1 MARTRK
7 AIQPLNLYKYDVLI
21 EDRGTRSEY
30 FKVSQFDGYLYGGR
44 NAFLV
49 AGATVLRPGSKI
61 LVEILNK
68 EGSTVY
74 SAPVVDFLEGN
85 SRLIQI
91 EVYNDTPIGPG
102 KLVILGCAS
111 TYLDGTPVPNEWKDK
126 FNVRWITD
134 VVISPRIENKTPI
147 RFVDPPDI
155 TVEEKFY
162 VLPSSSFFSE
172 SVFQSLDVE
181 LAPKFLNVYQN
192 GYTIKALGT
201 SSYSSN
207 FLAQG
212 KLTGSVQFVG
222 PNGAETASIDI
233 PITKIYNDEL
243 AESEGVL
250 IYTDKQTLLAGLVVS
265 SSGQYTA
272 SVASYGEVIVSSS
285 LQLQYNRLVTFDEF
299 GTLVEA
305 EEFNRDAIMSFAKIR
320 LTDLSTISGEIYKTR
335 ISYKSATM
343 PSNYEVLADIPLQV
357 SELFVVDS
365 GSRIVETGRF
375 QDVVIDDYWYAQT
388 MSVAQT
394 ELNPTLPNYYVTASV
409 ATSSALPITLDN
421 TFLLDSINA
430 TPEISSGTYVNNVSY
445 FIGNTDLNEIVLF
458 PRSEYTL
465 AFNALATNF
474 SGSNQWAGAAPNV
487 EVYLVPA
494 SGSVKVLNTNTKGQ
508 LIGQLTPSQNFQRQN
523 FERVEFNFRPEIIE
537 SGKVGIRFVVYGGF
551 WNIAN
556 VSLKPATEP
565 FFSPDEASV
574 LLPND
579 FKYDDLL
586 TFKAEFLDVNNNS
599 IGIEATSLP
608 TYFSGSP
615 ALTLR
620 DGVVARPGD
629 LEINGL
635 PIYQTLL
642 QDHFTGLITGGLLLT
657 SSDYS
662 QAFTITA
669 GAGFYVDNS
678 DDPLLPVY
686 KYVAWPDLTV
696 TASAF
701 PTSGASAD
709 YPRTNVAIS
718 LPAGEPTEPV
728 FGLFTGKAVLAT
740 AADVIEQ
747 ADPFTSGDYRNY
759 IVLGRL
765 AHVNSTSI
773 QRTLSLPL
781 TVFAR
786 QYHWFDI
793 TYSLGPINI
802 TGNVYSA
809 ASTDLTIEKSAGQTY
824 RIGSNYKTNP
834 SIPDV
839 TTDIATSPTTFAYRY
854 RASGSSTVFIEQPAT
869 TFVTGS
875 WYDNGTGTLGTV
887 NNNQWTIQR
896 IFFFG
901 ATRTTRIQ
909 YGQAFYNSRI
919 DAAAAIT
926 TETFQTDPNLAEDAV
941 FRGYLLVRGG
951 AVNLSD
957 LNDAEFIEV
966 SSGFAGSSGGGGAT
980 TLDSLSDVDATNPAN
995 GDLLIY
1001 DSASQQWVHGPKF
1014 PYSGSAVIT
1023 GSLYV
1028 TGSVTAS
1035 SYIIPRAFEPINI
1048 TGSAAGSTINFN
1060 IMSSSVL
1067 YHTANSTGNWTLNVR
1082 GSATTALND
1091 IISTGQ
1097 SVTLTLIV
1105 TNGATPYSQSA
1116 FQIDGSSVTPKWQGT
1131 SVPTGNANAN
1141 DIYSFSIIKTANA
1154 TFTVF
1159 GSKTPFA

>member
-1 MARTRK
+1 
-7 AIQPLNLYKYDVLI
+7 LYA
-21 EDRGTRSEY
+21 
-30 FKVSQFDGYLYGGR
+30 GR

-49 AGATVLRPGSKI
+49 AGATTLRPGSKI

-68 EGSTVY
+68 EGRTVY
-74 SAPVVDFLEGN
+74 SAPVTDFLEGN

-102 KLVILGCAS
+102 KLVILGCTA

-126 FNVRWITD
+126 YNVRWVTD
-134 VVISPRIENKTPI
+134 VIISPRVENKTPI
-147 RFVDPPDI
+147 RFIDPPDI

-162 VLPSSSFFSE
+162 VSPSASFFSQ
-172 SVFQSLDVE
+172 SVTQSIDVE
-181 LAPKFLNVYQN
+181 LAPKFFNVYQN

-201 SSYSSN
+201 SSYNSE
-207 FLAQG
+207 FLSQG
-212 KLTGSVQFVG
+212 RLTGVLQFVG
-222 PNGAETASIDI
+222 PNGAETASIDL
-233 PITKIYNDEL
+233 PITKIYNTEL
-243 AESEGVL
+243 AESEGTL
-250 IYTDKQTLLAGLVVS
+250 IYTDKKTLLSGLIVS

-272 SVASYGEVIVSSS
+272 SISPYGEVIVNSN
-285 LQLQYNRLVTFDEF
+285 LQVQYNRLVTFDEY

-305 EEFNRDAIMSFAKIR
+305 EQFNRDAIMSFAKIR

-343 PSNYEVLADIPLQV
+343 PSNFEVLADIPLQV
-357 SELFVVDS
+357 LELFAVDS
-365 GSRIVETGRF
+365 GSTIAETGRF
-375 QDVVIDDYWYAQT
+375 SEAVIDDYWYAAT
-388 MSVAQT
+388 MSVAQS
-394 ELNPTLPNYYVTASV
+394 EVLPTIPNYYVTASV
-409 ATSSALPITLDN
+409 ISGSNGLSIVQND

-430 TPEISSGTYVNNVSY
+430 TPETVSGSYVNNVSY
-445 FIGNTDLNEIVLF
+445 FIGNRDLNEIVLF

-465 AFNALATNF
+465 AFNALVTNF
-474 SGSNQWAGAAPNV
+474 SGSEQWAGPTPNM
-487 EVYLVPA
+487 EVYLVPK
-494 SGSVKVLNTNTKGQ
+494 SGSVKLLDTNPKGQ
-508 LIGQLTPSQNFQRQN
+508 LIGQLTPAQNFQRQN
-523 FERVEFNFRPEIIE
+523 FERVEFNFKPEIID
-537 SGKVGIRFVVYGGF
+537 SGEVGIRFVIYGGF

-599 IGIEATSLP
+599 IGIETTSLP
-608 TYFSGSP
+608 TYFTGSP

-620 DGVVARPGD
+620 DGVVARPND

-678 DDPLLPVY
+678 VDPLNPVY

-701 PTSGASAD
+701 PTSGALAD

-718 LPAGEPTEPV
+718 LPTGEPTEPV
-728 FGLFTGKAVLAT
+728 FGLFTGKAILASNT
-740 AADVIEQ
+740 DVVEQ
-747 ADPFTSGDYRNY
+747 QNPFTSEDYRNY

-786 QYHWFDI
+786 QYHWFDLA
-793 TYSLGPINI
+793 YNLGPINI
-802 TGNVYSA
+802 IGNVYGPGG
-809 ASTDLTIEKSAGQTY
+809 TDRTIEKTEGQTY
-824 RIGSNYKTNP
+824 RIGSNYKTE
-834 SIPDV
+834 SSFPDI
-839 TTDIATSPTTFAYRY
+839 TTDPSTNPTTFAYRY
-854 RASGSSTVFIEQPAT
+854 RSGSPTEFTEQPIT
-869 TFVTGS
+869 TIVTGS
-875 WYDNGTGTLGTV
+875 VYDNGTGTLAVV

-909 YGQAFYNSRI
+909 YGQAVYNSRV
-919 DAAAAIT
+919 DAAAGIT
-926 TETFQTDPNLAEDAV
+926 TEIFETDRNLAADAV

-966 SSGFAGSSGGGGAT
+966 SSGFAGASGGGGAT
-980 TLDSLSDVDATNPAN
+980 TLEALSDVDAAGAAT
-995 GDLLIY
+995 GDLIVY
-1001 DSASQQWVHGPKF
+1001 NATVGEWVHTPRF

-1023 GSLYV
+1023 GSLHV

-1035 SYIIPRAFEPINI
+1035 SYIVPQAIEPVYIINSGMSG
-1048 TGSAAGSTINFN
+1048 TVNFD
-1060 IMSSSVL
+1060 IMSSSVV
-1067 YHTANSTGNWTLNVR
+1067 YYNTDSTGNWTLNVR
-1082 GSATTALND
+1082 GSATTALNS
-1091 IISTGQ
+1091 IMTTGQ
-1097 SVTLTLIV
+1097 SITMTLIT

-1116 FQIDGSSVTPKWQGT
+1116 FQIDGSAVTPKWQGT
-1131 SVPTGNANAN
+1131 SAPTGNANAN